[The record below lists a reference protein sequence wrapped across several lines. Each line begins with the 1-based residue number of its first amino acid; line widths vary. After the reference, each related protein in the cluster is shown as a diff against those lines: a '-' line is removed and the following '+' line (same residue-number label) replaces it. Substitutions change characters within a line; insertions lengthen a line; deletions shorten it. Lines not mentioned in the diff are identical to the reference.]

1 MFDHMKEYNIEDL
14 DISNKYKHEVLK
26 WYQKRHLHKVDG
38 LPIDDF
44 KVFRPS
50 RNMDDKV
57 LKAYETVER
66 KWDAITSKS
75 DKLTNKVL
83 EAKIHQKIGN
93 KFVEIG
99 SKTAEL
105 GSKIKSKNQS
115 WTSKL
120 KTKFAKKEP
129 T

>member
-1 MFDHMKEYNIEDL
+1 MKEYNIEDL

-26 WYQKRHLHKVDG
+26 WYQKRHLHLVDG
-38 LPIDDF
+38 LPEEDF
-44 KVFRPS
+44 KIFRPS

-75 DKLTNKVL
+75 DQLTSKVL
-83 EAKIHQKIGN
+83 EAKIHKKIGN

-105 GSKIKSKNQS
+105 GSKIKSKN
-115 WTSKL
+115 
-120 KTKFAKKEP
+120 
-129 T
+129 